1 MAVVLVIDT
10 YQIDTDQAVI
20 AENNLF
26 AIEQLRQ
33 NISQHLKSGDEHL
46 LRVRFKTK
54 ALYERFKDFE
64 GLDNVLPTQQ
74 LLPRSIYR
82 DLVNEVLP
90 DWLSNELIIRLKLF
104 QSKEHGNA
112 GFSLIDRVII
122 ACGENLLNHD
132 FLLFTEALKK
142 QSTDFWH
149 LLSVPEIK
157 GRFLEHFRFA
167 FNFSEELAQLF
178 LQKIS
183 ENNRVSDFFVLLAYE
198 QHQEILRKKLVRFQF
213 NVSLPPKSLPNLL
226 LEIPLL
232 ELLEQDA
239 KELPFKCI
247 KAIEELVRNVNKGSA
262 PASDITNLIIAPWPV
277 LLNKI
282 ADLAEN
288 NGNLICPE
296 LVNQLNI
303 LNSEQACQLAIK
315 IETKLNLNRLT
326 ALPGDATTDDVVRWC
341 EEYFELTRQQFLTQ
355 QQVNEELN
363 LSFSEWLIK
372 QSARVARSNSDW
384 RQCSRRVESYLQ
396 QGYLV
401 VICVID
407 ALSALNQDLLL
418 ESVAQLEHLEIKNEV
433 LFSPLPTLTE
443 VGKMAIVT
451 GTPTSQL
458 PADQDA
464 AIRNRYQAYLPDEK
478 SLKVLKSWKPGSD
491 HLDEDTNLVVF
502 FENRIDERLH
512 DCVDFEKHRKD
523 ILPILKQTMIK
534 IDSWKKDAGYF
545 NRDIVCF
552 ITADHGMT
560 VVSSDYKGELFG
572 EVKERVFKVKR
583 SALDSPQG
591 FVFIPYGGDSGY
603 LVPKERIRLNSN
615 ASLTHGGLTPEE
627 VLIPFLTLSSRQ
639 HEVIKMPLEL
649 AILND
654 KCLRVS
660 DKSWQLSLELSA
672 CVNIKNITLKLEAPL
687 IGNESICAISP
698 GASQKLIFVFTSLTE
713 QSGLTEITIQLSYDR
728 EGAHEINT
736 KQITCIFP
744 EPLLEKDAATQGF
757 EDMFSL

>member
-1 MAVVLVIDT
+1 MAVVFVIDT
-10 YQIDTDQAVI
+10 YLIDTDQAVV

-33 NISQHLKSGDEHL
+33 KISHHLKSGDEHL
-46 LRVRFKTK
+46 LRVRFNSR

-64 GLDNVLPTQQ
+64 GLDHVLPTQQ
-74 LLPRSIYR
+74 LFPRSIYR

-90 DWLSNELIIRLKLF
+90 DWLSNELIIRLKLLE
-104 QSKEHGNA
+104 SKEEIDT
-112 GFSLIDRVII
+112 GFSLIDRVIKG
-122 ACGENLLNHD
+122 CGENLQSQD
-132 FLLFTEALKK
+132 FLFFTEALKK
-142 QSTDFWH
+142 QSEGFGD

-157 GRFLEHFRFA
+157 ERFLEHFRFA
-167 FNFSEELAQLF
+167 FNFSEDLAQVF
-178 LQKIS
+178 LQNIS
-183 ENNRVSDFFVLLAYE
+183 DYNQVKDFFVLLAYE
-198 QHQEILRKKLVRFQF
+198 QHQEILRKNLTRFNF
-213 NVSLPPKSLPNLL
+213 TVSLPPKSLPNLL
-226 LEIPLL
+226 LQLPLL

-239 KELPFKCI
+239 KELPAKCI
-247 KAIEELVRNVNKGSA
+247 QAIEELVRNVNKGVAS
-262 PASDITNLIIAPWPV
+262 ASDMANLIIAPWPV
-277 LLNKI
+277 LLIKV
-282 ADLAEN
+282 ADLAER
-288 NGNLICPE
+288 NGQLICPE
-296 LVNQLNI
+296 LVEHLKTLHSQ
-303 LNSEQACQLAIK
+303 QASQLAITFN
-315 IETKLNLNRLT
+315 TKLNLNRLS
-326 ALPGDATTDDVVRWC
+326 ALPDDATTDDVVRWS
-341 EEYFELTRQQFLTQ
+341 ERYFELTRQQFSTQ

-363 LSFSEWLIK
+363 ISFSEWLIK
-372 QSARVARSNSDW
+372 QPARVARSDSDW
-384 RQCSRRVESYLQ
+384 RQCSKRVESYLQ

-407 ALSALNQDLLL
+407 ALSALNQDILL
-418 ESVAQLEHLEIKNEV
+418 ESTAQLEHLEIKSEV

-451 GTPTSQL
+451 GLPTSQL
-458 PADQDA
+458 PSDQEA
-464 AIRNRYQAYLPDEK
+464 AIRHRYKAYLPDEK
-478 SLKVLKSWKPGSD
+478 SLKVLKSWQPGSD

-523 ILPILKQTMIK
+523 IVPILKQTMNK

-560 VVSSDYKGELFG
+560 VVNLDYKGEIFG
-572 EVKERVFKVKR
+572 EVKERVFKVNS
-583 SALDSPQG
+583 SALDSAQG
-591 FVFIPYGGDSGY
+591 FVFIPYGSDSGY
-603 LVPKERIRLNSN
+603 LVPKDRIRLNGK

-639 HEVIKMPLEL
+639 HEAIKMPLEL

-654 KCLRVS
+654 KCLRIS
-660 DKSWQLSLELSA
+660 DKSWQISLELSA
-672 CVNIKNITLKLEAPL
+672 SVNVKNINLKLESPL
-687 IGNESICAISP
+687 IGNESMSAISA
-698 GASQKLIFVFTSLTE
+698 GANQKLIFAFTSLTE

-736 KQITCIFP
+736 KQITCVFP
-744 EPLLEKDAATQGF
+744 EPLLEKDASTKGF